1 MHTSYPEVSG
11 VTEIG
16 SAVRNGRE
24 ELARG
29 MRALSGALQ
38 HPETAYHLPIA
49 FALTGIA
56 VHDAGG
62 ARDAYGKAG
71 NHPLVAAE
79 ALRAARIMAQ
89 GPDPSPF
96 TGFVPDTVIRK
107 LGYTLVDGSI
117 LGMALLVGTPQ
128 SADAASAIARE
139 LQEKYMLTFLAGPV
153 IPVLSK
159 AGVKV
164 GLDYRLVPLGST
176 ADASV
181 HFADILARVAMMFGG
196 VAPGDAGRLVAYAKE
211 RARAFVVAFPDLA
224 ETDVAFIDSLRDL
237 GIPILTTG
245 GYEGGEWIAIPAE
258 QAVTRGMELR
268 QIRVKVTAIPI
279 PMACSPAFEG
289 KSIRKEEMQVEFG
302 GGRSPAFELLRMRPA
317 GGVKDGLVRVI
328 GPDVGEMIPGSA
340 VPLGIL
346 VEVAG
351 ARMRKDFEPVLERK
365 IHNFVNYGEG
375 TWHVAQRNLIW
386 VRLAK
391 DAVARGLRMEHLG
404 KLIQA
409 KFRID
414 FPDLL
419 DAVQVTI
426 LTDREKVL
434 ASEKEAEAVYRERDE
449 RVMGMKDGDVD
460 TFYSC
465 ILCQTFA
472 PNHVCIITPQRPA
485 LCGAISWLDGKIAY
499 EIAPAGANQPVAKG
513 RVIDAQRGEFVGVNE
528 FVRKASHGEVSR
540 CNLYGIMEYPM
551 TCCGCFECVAAVLPE
566 VNGIMVVNREYT
578 GDTPMGMTFSTLAG
592 TIGGGAQT
600 PGFAGISKGYIL
612 SERFLQA
619 EGGIG
624 RLVWMPRA
632 LKEELGERLKA
643 RLAAA
648 GMPDLLGKIGDE
660 ETAPTLEGLVEFLTA
675 QEHPALTMT
684 PLV

>member
-1 MHTSYPEVSG
+1 
-11 VTEIG
+11 VTDIG
-16 SAVRNGRE
+16 NAVRDGRE
-24 ELARG
+24 EQAQG

-56 VHDAGG
+56 VHDANG
-62 ARDAYGKAG
+62 AREAYGKAG
-71 NHPLVAAE
+71 SHPLVAAE
-79 ALRAARIMAQ
+79 ALRAARISGE
-89 GPDPSPF
+89 GPDPAPS

-117 LGMALLVGTPQ
+117 LGLALLTGTPD
-128 SADAASAIARE
+128 SPDAAAAIARE

-153 IPVLSK
+153 VHVLQK
-159 AGVKV
+159 GGVKV
-164 GLDYRLVPLGST
+164 GLDYRLVPLGSRP
-176 ADASV
+176 DAGV

-196 VAPGDAGRLVAYAKE
+196 VAPGDAARLVAYAKE
-211 RARAFVVAFPDLA
+211 RARAFVVVFPGLS
-224 ETDVAFIDSLRDL
+224 ETDVAFVDSLRDL
-237 GIPILTTG
+237 GIPILTVG
-245 GYEGGEWIAIPAE
+245 GYEGGDWIAVSAE

-302 GGRSPAFELLRMRPA
+302 GGRSPAFELLRMKPA
-317 GGVKDGLVRVI
+317 GEVKDGLIRLI
-328 GPDVGEMIPGSA
+328 GPDVGEMKPGSA

-346 VEVAG
+346 VDVAG
-351 ARMRKDFEPVLERK
+351 ARMRRDFEPVMERK

-391 DAVARGLRMEHLG
+391 DAVAKGLRMEHLG

-419 DAVQVTI
+419 DAVQVTL

-434 ASEKEAEAVYRERDE
+434 AAEKEAEAVYRERDE
-449 RVMGMKDGDVD
+449 RVMGMKDGDVE

-485 LCGAISWLDGKIAY
+485 LCGAISWLDGKIAF

-513 RVIDAQRGEFVGVNE
+513 RTIDAQRGEFEGVNE

-540 CNLYGIMEYPM
+540 CALYGIMEYPM
-551 TCCGCFECVAAVLPE
+551 TCCGCFECVAAVLPD

-600 PGFAGISKGYIL
+600 PGFAGISKSYIL

-619 EGGIG
+619 EGGIR
-624 RLVWMPRA
+624 RLVWMPRI
-632 LKEELGERLKA
+632 LKEELGDRLKA
-643 RLAAA
+643 RLAE
-648 GMPDLLGKIGDE
+648 LGIPELFDKIADE
-660 ETAPTLEGLVEFLTA
+660 KTAPTLEQLIGFLESA
-675 QEHPALTMT
+675 GHPAPGMSS
-684 PLV
+684 LV